1 MGHIVLTA
9 RPQFQDHH
17 LLPLS
22 LFHRRQIGAFLLDLE
37 DYGFRLTSRADNVQR
52 LPADEETAFA
62 LGQAM
67 HRGPHPHYNDLVA
80 SRVERIRQNSDHG
93 ARSAARLRQ
102 LQRTMTRV
110 LTGHGPR
117 LIQLNRRDPMRCF
130 ADYSYLDDALSRML

>member
-9 RPQFQDHH
+9 RPQFQHHH

-22 LFHRRQIGAFLLDLE
+22 LLHRKQIGAFLLDME
-37 DYGFRLTSRADNVQR
+37 DYGLRLTSRVDNILR

-80 SRVERIRQNSDHG
+80 SRIERIRQRGGNG
-93 ARSAARLRQ
+93 AQSVARLLG
-102 LQRTMTRV
+102 LQNAMRRV